1 MAKDKKK
8 GKKADAPELEQ
19 AVAKPK
25 GRKDGKKHKKGKE
38 GSGAAEHQHH
48 PLEALSKLA
57 EHPLVADLL
66 AVGALAAVGAIAE
79 AGKADPH
86 AVKSAA
92 AAKSAGKAA
101 AAAIGARLLKEF
113 TAAKKAASD
122 LQGKKDQ

>member
-19 AVAKPK
+19 SAAKPK
-25 GRKDGKKHKKGKE
+25 GKKDGKKQKKGK
-38 GSGAAEHQHH
+38 GGNGAAEHHH

-113 TAAKKAASD
+113 TAAKKSASD
-122 LQGKKDQ
+122 LPVKKA